1 MERRS
6 FSSPSR
12 RLERRRVPAV
22 NRGSGRRVVLVG
34 QATVRSR
41 PGNAEG
47 SLEPQPAPKGNAAA
61 KLGLRAAGPIGGHR
75 SRASRKAAS
84 AAMAAKGVR
93 ADARVFCLT
102 PARL

>member
-47 SLEPQPAPKGNAAA
+47 SLEPQPAPKGNPAATLPDRSA
-61 KLGLRAAGPIGGHR
+61 NR